1 MSRRIFL
8 ITALALFTLAIGG
21 CRTAPVKDIPK
32 TPINASGASMENVS
46 RAIISAG
53 TGLGWIM
60 KQRYPGM
67 IEGTLTARRHMAKV
81 SINYST
87 TSYSIRYKDS
97 SELKYSATDKTI
109 HSNYNGWIDNLNN
122 AIRSHLA
129 ML

>member
-8 ITALALFTLAIGG
+8 IAALALFALTMGG

-32 TPINASGASMENVS
+32 TPIHASGASLEGVS
-46 RAIISAG
+46 KAIIAAG

-60 KQRYPGM
+60 KQRSPGL
-67 IEGTLTARRHMAKV
+67 IEGTLSIRKHMAKV

-97 SELKYSATDKTI
+97 SELKYSATNKTI
-109 HSNYNGWIDNLNN
+109 NSNYNGWIENLNN

>member
-8 ITALALFTLAIGG
+8 IAALALLTVAMGG

-32 TPINASGASMENVS
+32 TPINALGASMEGVEK
-46 RAIISAG
+46 AILSAG
-53 TGLGWIM
+53 ASLGWIM
-60 KQRYPGM
+60 KKRSLGL
-67 IEGTLTARRHMAKV
+67 IEGTLSIRRHMAMV

-97 SELKYSATDKTI
+97 SDLRYSATDKTI